1 MTLNRLI
8 KVLQKLAKNDGR
20 SEVVVDKPSLW
31 DGNGTFD
38 ICSIKS
44 AKVEMVTEVDGDG
57 CAVENKDGSTR
68 ERRKVVLQG

>member
-8 KVLQKLAKNDGR
+8 KELQKLAKNDGR

-44 AKVEMVTEVDGDG
+44 AKVDSVTECDGDG
-57 CAVENKDGSTR
+57 FAVQNKDGSTR
-68 ERRKVVLQG
+68 ERRRVILQG